1 MSHEFRVWLFFSR
14 EPPYKLP
21 VVLFS
26 LIESDN
32 QILHIS
38 GAESSFT
45 LKLSAL
51 LNLFSLRCLK
61 HYFLDHGFFSFG
73 AIVIIFHLKLAAI
86 PVNFVLEILRLMVLS
101 VCISFRCL
109 VFVDLSLR
117 CLPWVYLSFGYIII
131 VFALEYNLFGH
142 NFDFVI
148 AARTSFLARCV
159 PVSKLYLR
167 LNNLIL
173 GYDLDLSPH
182 IHIIFG
188 LRASLD
194 DRYWVQQLV

>member
-61 HYFLDHGFFSFG
+61 HYSLDHGFFSFA
-73 AIVIIFHLKLAAI
+73 AIVIVFPLKLAAI
-86 PVNFVLEILRLMVLS
+86 PVNFVLKILRLMVLS
-101 VCISFRCL
+101 VRISFRCL

-117 CLPWVYLSFGYIII
+117 CLPWVYLSFRYIII
-131 VFALEYNLFGH
+131 VFTLEYNLFGH

-148 AARTSFLARCV
+148 SARTSLFPRCV
-159 PVSKLYLR
+159 PVSKLYLG
-167 LNNLIL
+167 LNNLVL
-173 GYDLDLSPH
+173 GYDLDLSAH

-194 DRYWVQQLV
+194 DRCWVQQVV